1 VNATAAPDASQEW
14 DACFWEPGGKVLRN
28 KLDLHNFLELRLAEY
43 RYRAV
48 RQGEIER
55 GEVDIPRTFDRAHLQ
70 AIHRHLLQDV
80 YDWAGTFRTVGIRKN
95 GKDFVPPERIGEIVD
110 LVGEKL
116 IRNQDWAAMNRQEF
130 VANVANIY
138 CLQNIAHPF
147 REGNG
152 ATAKVYLAHVAEL
165 SRFRLDFDRVDKW
178 DWDQASEAA
187 YPRNPLRDA
196 PDPTKMYAV
205 FDKVTLARKP
215 ATPVDPGLAKVIAL
229 QNTTYGVPHR
239 AGTGE
244 RPETHRAR
252 GTDQGTE
259 RHI

>member
-1 VNATAAPDASQEW
+1 MNATAAPDASQEW

-80 YDWAGTFRTVGIRKN
+80 YDWAGT
-95 GKDFVPPERIGEIVD
+95 
-110 LVGEKL
+110 